1 GLLKGVD
8 DGRVDPG
15 FLHRLDRLEFDL
27 LDWRQVEEDGIVWAR
42 LPTILVDE
50 LLPLLLQQVGHRVV
64 HRDRLEDRAGLIL
77 LPLEPLVVAAVL
89 VLPAAAAR
97 AGCVPRELLAWHA
110 LRSSGERLL
119 RGPANRPV
127 ILLAGRAGGTFSAEP
142 QTPCR
147 ILAEPPA
154 RETSPGR
161 PAGESPG
168 TTRTPTGAGRGG
180 GRPARREGRVAQQP
194 APGP

>member
-27 LDWRQVEEDGIVWAR
+27 LDRRPVEEDGIVWAR
-42 LPTILVDE
+42 LPTVLVDE

-89 VLPAAAAR
+89 VLPTAVAR
-97 AGCVPRELLAWHA
+97 AGCVPRELFASHPLP
-110 LRSSGERLL
+110 SSAERLL
-119 RGPANRPV
+119 PGPANRPV
-127 ILLAGRAGGTFSAEP
+127 ILLAGRAGGAFSAEP

-154 RETSPGR
+154 RETSPGG
-161 PAGESPG
+161 PPG
-168 TTRTPTGAGRGG
+168 TVHES
-180 GRPARREGRVAQQP
+180 RRQRS
-194 APGP
+194 GPDTAAVDRLG